1 MLTDKL
7 KAMKRKIIGFALVIA
22 AFVSITSGCFV
33 RGGGH
38 AHDYTHHDGDH
49 HDHDH

>member
-1 MLTDKL
+1 MKKKL
-7 KAMKRKIIGFALVIA
+7 LGLVFVIA

-33 RGGGH
+33 RGGHG
-38 AHDYTHHDGDH
+38 HDYTHHDGDH